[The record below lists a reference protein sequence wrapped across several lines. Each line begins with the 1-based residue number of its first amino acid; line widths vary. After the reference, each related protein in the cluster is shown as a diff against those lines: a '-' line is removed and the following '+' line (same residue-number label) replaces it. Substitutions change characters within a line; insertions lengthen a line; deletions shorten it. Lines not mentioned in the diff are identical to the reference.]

1 MTVAVADEQ
10 PRTVP
15 VDRLRALAEHVL
27 AAEGVP
33 EAMELTVLL
42 VDEPA
47 IAELNRDHLGGD
59 GPTDVLAF
67 PMDRPDEATGSVPAI
82 LGDVVLCPVVAE
94 RQAGGQPSAELEMLL
109 IHGILHLLGHDHAE
123 EDERRVMFARTDAL
137 LADFRRVY
145 GDPPGP
151 PEPSDPPEAPDPPG
165 PPEVPEPPPAP
176 SAADTGEGR
185 P

>member
-67 PMDRPDEATGSVPAI
+67 PMDLPEDVTGDVPGI
-82 LGDVVLCPVVAE
+82 LGDVVLCPRVGE
-94 RQAGGQPSAELEMLL
+94 RQAPEQPVAELEMLVA
-109 IHGILHLLGHDHAE
+109 HGILHLLGHDHAE
-123 EDERRVMFARTDAL
+123 EGERRVMFERTDGL
-137 LADFRRVY
+137 LAEFRHAH
-145 GDPPGP
+145 G
-151 PEPSDPPEAPDPPG
+151 
-165 PPEVPEPPPAP
+165 EPPPLP
-176 SAADTGEGR
+176 SLPAAGEGVDAGEGR
-185 P
+185 A

>member
-1 MTVAVADEQ
+1 MTVSVVDEQ
-10 PRTVP
+10 QRPVP
-15 VDRLRALAEHVL
+15 TDRLRALADHAL
-27 AAEGVP
+27 TAEGVP

-42 VDEPA
+42 VDGPA
-47 IAELNRDHLGGD
+47 IAELNREHLDGN

-137 LADFRRVY
+137 LADFRQVY
-145 GDPPGP
+145 GDPP
-151 PEPSDPPEAPDPPG
+151 EA
-165 PPEVPEPPPAP
+165 PEPPPAT

>member
-1 MTVAVADEQ
+1 MTVFVVDEQ
-10 PRTVP
+10 QRPVP
-15 VDRLRALAEHVL
+15 TDRLRVLAGHAL

-42 VDEPA
+42 VDDPV
-47 IAELNRDHLGGD
+47 IAELNREYLGGD

-94 RQAGGQPSAELEMLL
+94 QQSGHPRAELEMLL
-109 IHGILHLLGHDHAE
+109 VHGILHLLGHDHAE

-137 LADFRRVY
+137 LADFRHAH
-145 GDPPGP
+145 GDPP
-151 PEPSDPPEAPDPPG
+151 
-165 PPEVPEPPPAP
+165 PAT

-185 P
+185 L

>member
-1 MTVAVADEQ
+1 MTVFVVDEQ
-10 PRTVP
+10 QRPVP
-15 VDRLRALAEHVL
+15 TDRLRALADHAL

-42 VDEPA
+42 VDESA
-47 IAELNRDHLGGD
+47 IAELNREHLDGD

-94 RQAGGQPSAELEMLL
+94 RQAGGQPTAELEMLL
-109 IHGILHLLGHDHAE
+109 VHGVLHLLGHDHAE

-137 LADFRRVY
+137 LADFRHAH
-145 GDPPGP
+145 GDPP
-151 PEPSDPPEAPDPPG
+151 
-165 PPEVPEPPPAP
+165 PATP
-176 SAADTGEGR
+176 AADTGADTGER
-185 P
+185 HP